1 METKSETNR
10 LAEHQAEISRHCD
23 SADKMVRVLIVDD
36 SVFMRRILED
46 ILTSDERITV
56 VGTAKNGREC
66 LEQIQTLKPDLI
78 TLDVNMPV
86 MDGLTTLKH
95 IMIKSPMPVLMCSTL
110 TQEGAVVT
118 FDALRYGAIDFISK
132 PSGLLKSDLKDQ
144 RQTIIEKVKLAAAVK
159 IDLVR
164 FLRLRSSNK
173 PIHPNSD
180 RKKIDTIVAMGAAEG
195 GYRDLLKIIPQ
206 LQSDLPAAIIVVLY
220 AASNHVDA
228 FVHYLDSNSNFC
240 VKRPSNGELVEGGV
254 CYIASGTEYIT
265 LAPANGHVAL
275 RVHSSPFPTIQGS
288 INMLMFS
295 IAEIIHQKTVGILLS
310 GSGNDGVEG
319 VNEISRIGGTTII
332 QNPDTCLIK
341 GMVTAA
347 IRNAQINM
355 AISDVDMADE
365 IHRLVMR
372 CRFSENGA
380 AFDY

>member
-10 LAEHQAEISRHCD
+10 PAEHQAEISRHGY
-23 SADKMVRVLIVDD
+23 SADEMVRVLIVDD
-36 SVFMRRILED
+36 SMFMRRILED

-56 VGTAKNGREC
+56 IGTAKNGREC
-66 LEQIQTLKPDLI
+66 LEKIQTLKPDLI

-95 IMIKSPMPVLMCSTL
+95 IMIKSPIPVLMCSTL
-110 TQEGAVVT
+110 TQEGAAVT

-132 PSGLLKSDLKDQ
+132 PSGLRTSDLKDQ
-144 RQTIIEKVKLAAAVK
+144 RQAIIEKAKLAATIK
-159 IDLVR
+159 IDSVR
-164 FLRLRSSNK
+164 LLRLRSSDK
-173 PIHPNSD
+173 PIKPNSE
-180 RKKIDTIVAMGAAEG
+180 RKKINTIIAMGAAEG

-206 LQSDLPAAIIVVLY
+206 LQPDLPAAVIVALY
-220 AASNHVDA
+220 AASSHVDA
-228 FVHYLDSNSNFC
+228 FVHYLDANSHFR
-240 VKRPSNGELVEGGV
+240 VKRASNGEVVEEGS

-265 LAPANGHVAL
+265 LAPANGQVAL
-275 RVHSSPFPTIQGS
+275 RVHSAPFPTLQGS

-295 IAEIIHQKTVGILLS
+295 IAEIFHQNTVGILLS

-319 VNEISRIGGTTII
+319 LNEISRIGGTTII
-332 QNPDTCLIK
+332 QTPDTCLGK

-355 AISDVDMADE
+355 AVSDVDMADA

-372 CRFSENGA
+372 SRYSE
-380 AFDY
+380 